1 MLIPGIEL
9 TDVLAWGVIA
19 AGTAFH
25 MLRSLGPQASMVGAA
40 LAAFGA
46 KALLLNI
53 A

>member
-1 MLIPGIEL
+1 MLIAGIEL
-9 TDVLAWGVIA
+9 TDVLGWGVIA
-19 AGTAFH
+19 AGTTFH
-25 MLRSLGPQASMVGAA
+25 LLRSLGPQASMIGAA

>member
-1 MLIPGIEL
+1 MLVPGIEL
-9 TDVLAWGVIA
+9 SDALGWGVIA
-19 AGTAFH
+19 AGTAYH
-25 MLRSLGPQASMVGAA
+25 LLRSFGPQLSIVGAA